1 MAALPTATVTFLF
14 TALLQRLGDR
24 QYAKVLEEHRRL
36 LREAFAEGPAHL
48 SAAGA
53 AMLPQVRS
61 FVETHWAAIGAI
73 AQALLREH
81 RLSGPQ
87 DPGDRRPECHE
98 RQHEIGRHGPMKQH
112 VLRGALAAGILWAIA
127 RPVLAPHCE
136 WSELSRLLL
145 RRR

>member
-1 MAALPTATVTFLF
+1 MTALPTATVTFLF

-73 AQALLREH
+73 AQALLREY
-81 RLSGPQ
+81 RLSGRKIQ
-87 DPGDRRPECHE
+87 AIVARSITNVSTRSEGTDR
-98 RQHEIGRHGPMKQH
+98 
-112 VLRGALAAGILWAIA
+112 
-127 RPVLAPHCE
+127 
-136 WSELSRLLL
+136 
-145 RRR
+145 